1 MTQPAKQ
8 QAITVGSTRIT
19 FLPDG
24 DGRIDKLALFPG
36 TTPESWTLHP
46 EWLDELALFGR
57 NILNNR
63 AVTGALFVL
72 GISYMSQRL
81 REPAT
86 FGLTVT
92 VRFGP

>member
-19 FLPDG
+19 FQPDG

-46 EWLDELALFGR
+46 DRTPEDG
-57 NILNNR
+57 
-63 AVTGALFVL
+63 AVGWWS
-72 GISYMSQRL
+72 G
-81 REPAT
+81 
-86 FGLTVT
+86 
-92 VRFGP
+92 